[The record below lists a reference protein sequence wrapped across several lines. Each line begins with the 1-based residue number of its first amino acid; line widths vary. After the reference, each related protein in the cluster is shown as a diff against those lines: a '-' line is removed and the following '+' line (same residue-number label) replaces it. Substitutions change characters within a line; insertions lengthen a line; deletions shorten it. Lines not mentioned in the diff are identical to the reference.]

1 MQLKTRWLVAAAL
14 PFIFSVSL
22 ARARDDRRADTHYDE
37 LPNFHRVGERL
48 YRGGQPKPG
57 GFARLR
63 LLGVKTVVN
72 LRDDDEHARAEG
84 EEARAAGLS
93 YYNVPLG
100 RLGRPS
106 DAEVE
111 RVLQLIDAPENRPVF
126 VHCHRGA
133 DRTGVVVAIYRMTH
147 DGWTAER
154 AQEEANR
161 FGMRRWQLGKK
172 DYINDFYRDHL
183 GGATPPQQSGASH

>member
-1 MQLKTRWLVAAAL
+1 MRIKTQWLIAAAL
-14 PFIFSVSL
+14 PLILSVSL
-22 ARARDDRRADTHYDE
+22 AQAQGGDGKAPHNDE
-37 LPNFHRVGERL
+37 LPNFQRVNDL
-48 YRGGQPKPG
+48 LFRGGQPKPG
-57 GFARLR
+57 GYARLAQ
-63 LLGVKTVVN
+63 LGVKTVVN
-72 LRDDDEHARAEG
+72 LRDDDERALSEG
-84 EEARAAGLS
+84 EEARAAGLR

-111 RVLQLIDAPENRPVF
+111 RVLQLIGAPENQPVF

-133 DRTGVVVAIYRMTH
+133 DRTGLVVAIYRMMH

-161 FGMRRWQLGKK
+161 FGMRRWQLAKK
-172 DYINDFYRDHL
+172 DYIKDFYRDHV
-183 GGATPPQQSGASH
+183 GGDAPLRNSSGNH